1 MGRIHA
7 ARILVNSLPDQLT
20 ASNSDG
26 ELLGYVKFFGVWDA
40 VPLLAELAAR
50 DPGENGTKAEKKA
63 WEKEYKVCLSLHSA
77 DATLDLCGFGL

>member
-7 ARILVNSLPDQLT
+7 ARVLVNSLPDQLT

-40 VPLLAELAAR
+40 VPLLADLATR

-63 WEKEYKVCLSLHSA
+63 WEKEYKVRFNSHYADLRSSL
-77 DATLDLCGFGL
+77 